1 VLIKVI
7 DARQDLSIQVHPDD
21 RAAAGSGHLGK
32 TETYH
37 VLASEPGSMIALGL
51 RPEVAMEAFAAACRA
66 GEPTAGL
73 LRWHPARSG
82 ESVLIPAG
90 TIHSLGAGCVV
101 FEAQQPSEITY
112 RLDDWGRL
120 GVDGKPR
127 ALHLADGLAACDP
140 ASRPTPSAPLPL
152 RTSAGRRHLLS
163 ACPYFAVERIA
174 FVFGETSFAT
184 TSESPQTLTVLRGGI
199 TAITAA
205 GTTQLNSG
213 ETAIVSAAC
222 GSVRLTATA
231 PSILLRTW
239 VPDLDAE
246 VIASALAAG
255 NSARQVAALVRTAPE
270 LANIQR

>member
-1 VLIKVI
+1 
-7 DARQDLSIQVHPDD
+7 
-21 RAAAGSGHLGK
+21 
-32 TETYH
+32 
-37 VLASEPGSMIALGL
+37 
-51 RPEVAMEAFAAACRA
+51 
-66 GEPTAGL
+66 
-73 LRWHPARSG
+73 
-82 ESVLIPAG
+82 LIPAG

-140 ASRPTPSAPLPL
+140 NSRPTPSAPLPL

-174 FVFGETSFAT
+174 FAFGETSFAT
-184 TSESPQTLTVLRGGI
+184 TSESPQTLTVLRGSVNVA
-199 TAITAA
+199 TEA
-205 GTTQLNSG
+205 GVVQFSSG

-231 PSILLRTW
+231 PAILLRTW
-239 VPDLDAE
+239 VPDLVAE

-255 NSARQVAALVRTAPE
+255 HSARQVAALVRTTPE
-270 LANIQR
+270 LGKARR